1 MNSLYTFEVV
11 LRHRE
16 DFKKLLLDLK
26 ETFIKKNKIDN
37 LEYFSMAYEE
47 VVIFQESLHI
57 KIDENLS
64 VKNEY
69 SKEFKFDFINWR
81 NKNYDKLQKID
92 SNKVISFYTKPKQ
105 KEFLEQQFK
114 QYKSDNYI
122 QTLRMMSV
130 DSDPWQFTYNVK

>member
-1 MNSLYTFEVV
+1 MKQV
-11 LRHRE
+11 LKNTLR
-16 DFKKLLLDLK
+16 FKKLLLDLK

-37 LEYFSMAYEE
+37 LEDFSWAYEE

-57 KIDENLS
+57 KIDKNLN
-64 VKNEY
+64 VQDEY

-81 NKNYDKLQKID
+81 NKNYDKLQKIE
-92 SNKVISFYTKPKQ
+92 SNMKINFYTKPKQ

-130 DSDPWQFTYNVK
+130 DSDPWQFMYNVR